1 MNIARCFEWLNVV
14 YTFVQT
20 RLVKLCLQPKL
31 TKFSRVV
38 YIFCNSKL
46 CMYKS
51 FCLCFKNIKHYI
63 SAKRFMKT
71 SVHYLL
77 LFVFLSYQMFSH
89 YVWFTLYSNKDSNL
103 YSHLSSIFIPTFK
116 YFSFFKTIFQL
127 KSFNCSSICQ
137 Y

>member
-89 YVWFTLYSNKDSNL
+89 YVWFTLYSNKELFLKIQIYIHIYLVYSYLHLNIFHFLKL
-103 YSHLSSIFIPTFK
+103 Y
-116 YFSFFKTIFQL
+116 
-127 KSFNCSSICQ
+127 FN
-137 Y
+137 